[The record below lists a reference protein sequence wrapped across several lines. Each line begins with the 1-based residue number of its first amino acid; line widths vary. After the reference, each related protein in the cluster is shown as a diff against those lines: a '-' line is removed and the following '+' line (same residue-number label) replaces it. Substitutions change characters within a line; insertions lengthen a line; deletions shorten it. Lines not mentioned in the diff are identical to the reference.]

1 MQLQIVVD
9 YRVPADEFDD
19 LIKVY
24 PLGKYHWGGQS
35 RWFCLTIDGHEG
47 QIELTW
53 FRLWE

>member
-9 YRVPADEFDD
+9 YRVPDVEFEE

-35 RWFCLTIDGHEG
+35 RWFSLEIDGQHG
-47 QIELTW
+47 RIELTW
-53 FRLWE
+53 FREWE

>member
-9 YRVPADEFDD
+9 YRVPDDEFEE

-35 RWFCLTIDGHEG
+35 RWFSLEIDGQHG
-47 QIELTW
+47 RIELTW
-53 FRLWE
+53 FREWE

>member
-24 PLGKYHWGGQS
+24 TLGKYHWGGNS
-35 RWFCLTIDGHEG
+35 RWFSVEIDGQNG
-47 QIELTW
+47 RIELTW
-53 FRLWE
+53 FRVWE